1 MRRKAMCLAI
11 LLLVCLSA
19 GLLQAQEKKLG
30 LGIILGE
37 PTGVIAKYWT
47 GSRTAFDVAGSWSFS
62 GEDSFHLHAD
72 YLFHNFN
79 LFKVEKGKLPFYYG
93 IGARLSLQDETRFGI
108 KFPLGLSYIFED
120 TPLDIFFEIGPVM
133 DLIPDTEIH
142 VLGFIGFRYY
152 F

>member
-1 MRRKAMCLAI
+1 MRRKAMCLVI
-11 LLLVCLSA
+11 LLLVYLSA

-37 PTGVIAKYWT
+37 PTGVIVKYWT
-47 GSRTAFDVAGSWSFS
+47 GSRTAFDIAGSWSFS

-93 IGARLSLQDETRFGI
+93 IGARLSLQNETRFGI